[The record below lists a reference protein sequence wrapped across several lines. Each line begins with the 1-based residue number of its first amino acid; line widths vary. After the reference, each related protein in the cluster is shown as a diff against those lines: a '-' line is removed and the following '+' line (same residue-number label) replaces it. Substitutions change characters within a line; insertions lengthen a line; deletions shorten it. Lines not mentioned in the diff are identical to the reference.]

1 MEVPAQCS
9 TYTLLG
15 TTPLLVSSTDGVGTK
30 LLIAQAT
37 EQHQHIGVDLVAMC
51 VNDVLAQGKKPLFF
65 LDYFATGA
73 LDPSVALE
81 VLRGISHG
89 CKLAGASLVGGETT
103 EMPSI
108 CSGGYCDLQDLLRLF
123 SLVCRSCY
131 RLSLPMS

>member
-1 MEVPAQCS
+1 MFDLYAAGHKYRS
-9 TYTLLG
+9 
-15 TTPLLVSSTDGVGTK
+15 PLLVSSTDGVGTK

-37 EQHQHIGVDLVAMC
+37 GQHQHIGVDLVAMC
-51 VNDVLAQGKKPLFF
+51 VNDVLAQGAKPLFF

-73 LDPSVALE
+73 FDPSVALE

-89 CKLAGASLVGGETT
+89 RKLAGASLVGDATA

-108 CSGGYCDLQDLLRLF
+108 CSGGYYDLQDLLRLF

-131 RLSLPMS
+131 GLSLPMS

>member
-1 MEVPAQCS
+1 MEALEQCS
-9 TYTLLG
+9 TYTLLD

-37 EQHQHIGVDLVAMC
+37 GQHQHIGVDLVAMC
-51 VNDVLAQGKKPLFF
+51 VNDALAQGAKPLFF

-89 CKLAGASLVGGETT
+89 CKLAGTSLVGGETA
-103 EMPSI
+103 EMPGMYYSR
-108 CSGGYCDLQDLLRLF
+108 GYYDLVRDLWSF
-123 SLVCRSCY
+123 SN
-131 RLSLPMS
+131 SL